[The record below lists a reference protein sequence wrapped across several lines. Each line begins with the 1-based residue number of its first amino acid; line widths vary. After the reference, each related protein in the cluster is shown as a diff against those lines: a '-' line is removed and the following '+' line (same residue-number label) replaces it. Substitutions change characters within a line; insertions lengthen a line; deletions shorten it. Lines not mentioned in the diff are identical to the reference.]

1 MEVILV
7 PAGTSRYRL
16 QALSRASEI
25 VEDFRGDYDQL
36 AEMMRASWGESP
48 TPPYLHTAEF
58 MADWFGYP
66 GASPSLAPSI
76 YHGSDLVAFVAG
88 YPRTVLID
96 GVEMRLLISTFLT
109 VAPAEKASGYGI
121 VLWGEL
127 MRRAAGV
134 GFDGAIS
141 YCAEGHAM
149 NRMIEGSS
157 RLFGLPLLRATSL
170 PYLIRPIS
178 EPGGERA
185 KHPSARDLLTAAAA
199 MREHADLCRVWT
211 EAEAAWQLSRVGAVA
226 VRGGTDREPAVLTGH
241 VMSIDDADQTR
252 CVVIQD
258 ILWGSIGARDRQAL
272 GHDLI
277 MQAASRGARVAILPL
292 VTYADM
298 QPFAGLGFFPTPHT
312 VHAYLTVFSEAVP
325 ARPQRYYL
333 DVS

>member
-66 GASPSLAPSI
+66 GASPSLA
-76 YHGSDLVAFVAG
+76 
-88 YPRTVLID
+88 PRTVLID

-241 VMSIDDADQTR
+241 VISIDDADQTR

-258 ILWGSIGARDRQAL
+258 ILWGSIAARDRRAL

-312 VHAYLTVFSEAVP
+312 VHAYLTVFSEAVA